1 MIRVSGTSETKTK
14 DNIVSLESQKAM
26 RNTETEKG
34 LEEIIT
40 ENLPNLEEAKT
51 RRFRKLSKPQTN

>member
-14 DNIVSLESQKAM
+14 DNIVSLESQKAR

-51 RRFRKLSKPQTN
+51 CRFRKLSKPQTN